1 MLTDPTSRR
10 AFLAAAGAAGMTWF
24 LTDLG
29 AIDEAM
35 AHAGHMASR
44 PGPVEF
50 EALSAVDGTDLE
62 ALMSRIVTSDDGPGA
77 KEAGAVYFLDKA
89 LGTFMAPQKDDIV
102 ASVAEMRKQAAAKWP
117 GTTALSALTPAQ
129 LDEFL
134 KSQEQEHGPVFGQL
148 RFVTLVGTFA
158 NPSWGGNKDLVGWKL
173 LGHEMKPMFKPPF
186 GYYDAQP
193 QGRS

>member
-10 AFLAAAGAAGMTWF
+10 AFLAAAGAVGMTW
-24 LTDLG
+24 LLSDLG
-29 AIDEAM
+29 AIDEAL
-35 AHAGHMASR
+35 AHAGHAASR
-44 PGPVEF
+44 PRRAGFVN
-50 EALSAVDGTDLE
+50 LSAADGADVD
-62 ALMSRIVTSDDGPGA
+62 ALMSRIITSDDGPGA

-89 LGTFMAPQKDDIV
+89 LGTFMAPQKDGIV
-102 ASVAEMRKQAAAKWP
+102 AAIAEMRNQAAAKWP
-117 GTTALSALTPAQ
+117 GTIALASLTPAQ

-134 KSQEQEHGPVFGQL
+134 KSQEEGPVFGQL
-148 RFVTLVGTFA
+148 RFVTIVGTFA

-173 LGHEMKPMFKPPF
+173 LGHEMKPMFQPPF

>member
-29 AIDEAM
+29 AVDEAL
-35 AHAGHMASR
+35 AHAGHMASAPR
-44 PGPVEF
+44 PAEF
-50 EALSAVDGTDLE
+50 QTLSAADGADLE
-62 ALMSRIVTSDDGPGA
+62 ALMSRIVTSEDGPGA
-77 KEAGAVYFLDKA
+77 REAGAVYFLDKA
-89 LGTFMAPQKDDIV
+89 LGTFMAPQKDGIV

-117 GTTALSALTPAQ
+117 GTTALAALTPAQ

-134 KSQEQEHGPVFGQL
+134 KSQEQGQVFGQL
-148 RFVTLVGTFA
+148 RFITIVGTFA

-173 LGHEMKPMFKPPF
+173 LGHEMKPTFKPPF

>member
-10 AFLAAAGAAGMTWF
+10 AFLAAAGAAGMTW
-24 LTDLG
+24 LLADLG
-29 AIDEAM
+29 AVDEAL
-35 AHAGHMASR
+35 AHAGHAASL
-44 PGPVEF
+44 PHPAEF
-50 EALSAVDGTDLE
+50 VNLSAADGADIE
-62 ALMSRIVTSDDGPGA
+62 ALMSRIITSDDGPGA

-89 LGTFMAPQKDDIV
+89 LGTFMAPQKDGIV

-117 GTTALSALTPAQ
+117 GTTALAALTPAR

-134 KSQEQEHGPVFGQL
+134 KSQEQTPAFGQL
-148 RFVTLVGTFA
+148 RFITIVGTFA
-158 NPSWGGNKDLVGWKL
+158 NPSWGGNKDQLGWKL
-173 LGHEMKPMFKPPF
+173 LGHEMKPMFQPPF